1 MEQPPI
7 IADEDLAVRVALGD
21 PQALTALYD
30 RYSQQVFAMATAML
44 RDRNLAE
51 DLSQEV
57 FVSLWM
63 RARSYQPVRGPFK
76 HWFLHL
82 AHNRIIDELRRQ
94 RRQNLHTADRAPE
107 DAALGL
113 EADVDTAN
121 EAMNSIMSDAALKA
135 LSLLPMEQRL
145 VLNMAYMEGA
155 TQQEIATRTG
165 VPLGTVKTRIRL
177 GMTKLRHLFTERSIR
192 PR

>member
-1 MEQPPI
+1 MEPPPI

-57 FVSLWM
+57 FVSLWT

-82 AHNRIIDELRRQ
+82 AHNRIVDELRRQ
-94 RRQNLHTADRAPE
+94 RRQNMHTADRVPE

-113 EADVDTAN
+113 EAGVDTAD
-121 EAMNSIMSDAALKA
+121 EAMNSILSGEALKA
-135 LSLLPMEQRL
+135 LSLLPRQQRL
-145 VLNMAYMEGA
+145 VLTMAYMEGA
-155 TQQEIATRTG
+155 TQQEIAMRTG

-177 GMTKLRHLFTERSIR
+177 GMTKLRSLLVERSVR
-192 PR
+192 PK